1 MMLLR
6 STCRFRPAN
15 TIIWRRLNHSSKK
28 GNENEALNDEKEENK
43 ALSKKEETELKEFK
57 VKSTTSLAAPAPME
71 NGQIMKFMKKNNTPY
86 IPKLKHERL
95 TFDSAGL
102 PNQDDFTKQS
112 KEEQFKPVKR
122 YTRYIPHMITAVV
135 VLWAGYTVKVWL
147 FPGDEGSDS
156 QELLDPRSFHKFIIT
171 HKEKIDD
178 DHYLVELMPK
188 FNHWQYSFSS
198 NYSQKSIWN
207 GERIWSVEVKQPQ
220 IMVTR
225 SYTPLPLY
233 FLKSEYTRSG
243 ERKPLLKV
251 ISPSSND
258 YDHGGV
264 MTLYVK
270 RYDDGE
276 VSKFITDKSIGDEL
290 ELRGP
295 HIEYKFPYHPLNK
308 VHQRPVFKDLPSK
321 VEPEIYR
328 EKLQVVNKLPDYD
341 NISFY
346 GAGTGIAP
354 ILQVL
359 MSNNPY
365 RGFTT
370 VHYSARKKGE
380 LANLERFM
388 FFLEKLDRV
397 KFIYHYDSEN
407 SFLKK
412 KDIEKPSQPNYLS
425 PMRKESIQKLND
437 LSAEE
442 ALRLRK
448 SILDDDKVTKESEPV
463 YDKPIIYYNN
473 ALEQARITSRE
484 TKAPPSLS
492 LVCGP
497 DGYIDYVSGPMDKTT
512 NEQGPIGGLLGAKG
526 WNNANTFK
534 LSN

>member
-1 MMLLR
+1 MLLR
-6 STCRFRPAN
+6 SSYRLKPVN
-15 TIIWRRLNHSSKK
+15 SLIWRRFKHSPNK
-28 GNENEALNDEKEENK
+28 GSDNEAGDSQNNK
-43 ALSKKEETELKEFK
+43 ALNKKESHEVKEFK
-57 VKSTTSLAAPAPME
+57 VSSTSSLAAPAPLE
-71 NGQIMKFMKKNNTPY
+71 NSQVMKFMKKNNTPY

-95 TFDSAGL
+95 SFDSAGL

-112 KEEQFKPVKR
+112 KEDRFKPVKR

-135 VLWAGYTVKVWL
+135 VLWAGYTVKVWM
-147 FPGDEGSDS
+147 FPGEEGSDS
-156 QELLDPRSFHKFIIT
+156 QELLDPRSFHTFIVT
-171 HKEKIDD
+171 HKEQIDE

-220 IMVTR
+220 IMVAR

-251 ISPSSND
+251 IRPNSND

-270 RYDDGE
+270 RYNDGE

-295 HIEYKFPYHPLNK
+295 NIEYKIPYHPLNK
-308 VHQRPVFKDLPSK
+308 VYERPEFKDLPSK
-321 VEPEIYR
+321 VEPETYR
-328 EKLQVVNKLPDYD
+328 DKLLFINKLPDYD
-341 NISFY
+341 NMTFY
-346 GAGTGIAP
+346 AAGTGIAP

-365 RGFTT
+365 RGYVT
-370 VHYSARKKGE
+370 VHYSARKSGE

-397 KFIYHYDSEN
+397 KFVYHYDTEKN
-407 SFLKK
+407 YLTK
-412 KDIEKPSQPNYLS
+412 KDVEKPSEPNYIS
-425 PMRKESIQKLND
+425 PMRKESIQKLD
-437 LSAEE
+437 GLSPED
-442 ALRLRK
+442 ALKLRK
-448 SILDDDKVTKESEPV
+448 SILDDDAVTTEDTPI
-463 YDKPIIYYNN
+463 YNKPIIHYEN
-473 ALEQARITSRE
+473 ALEQARITSKE
-484 TKAPPSLS
+484 PKSPSS
-492 LVCGP
+492 LAIVCGP
-497 DGYIDYVSGPMDKTT
+497 DGYVDYVSGPMERAI
-512 NEQGPIGGLLGAKG
+512 NEQGPVGGLLGEKG
-526 WNNANTFK
+526 WDNTNTFK